1 MTKEEVFALPL
12 NEDQKKVV
20 NNTYIAAK
28 RFNRSVAF
36 DNMSNENDVIDFINS
51 KLEKKNKKFKGVDIN
66 PELQQLIDVIN
77 SAVDAGISYSVIKT
91 KIEKLVKTK
100 VNAKIN
106 KDIKEYQRK
115 IDELKAMQIK

>member
-20 NNTYIAAK
+20 NNIYIAAK

-36 DNMSNENDVIDFINS
+36 DNMSNENEVIDFINS
-51 KLEKKNKKFKGVDIN
+51 KLEKKTKKSKGVDIN

-77 SAVDAGISYSVIKT
+77 SAIDAGISCSVIKT

-115 IDELKAMQIK
+115 IDELRAMQIK